1 MLDLAL
7 TGSHIESTASLFLV
21 APDTR
26 EAEVRDQ
33 VSRPAFSRIADLD
46 ISYLPCGEIEANR
59 EQIARFGTA
68 LKAIR
73 AMARP
78 LAR

>member
-46 ISYLPCGEIEANR
+46 ISYLPCVLIVVE
-59 EQIARFGTA
+59 
-68 LKAIR
+68 K
-73 AMARP
+73 
-78 LAR
+78 